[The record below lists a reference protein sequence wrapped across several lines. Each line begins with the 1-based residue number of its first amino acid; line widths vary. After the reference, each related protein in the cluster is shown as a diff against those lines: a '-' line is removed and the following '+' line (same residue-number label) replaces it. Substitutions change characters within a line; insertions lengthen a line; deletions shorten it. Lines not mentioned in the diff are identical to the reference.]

1 MSMHEDDIIPLI
13 WLVVMMAVLAIV
25 DGMLDDKAIAEAKAH
40 ANEVIHTTTN
50 RGVQQ

>member
-1 MSMHEDDIIPLI
+1 MSTHNDHMVPLI
-13 WLVVMMAVLAIV
+13 WLVVMMAVLATV